1 MEMNSDNIISEER
14 KMMAE
19 QEEEQIYLIPEDV
32 EPTARPNE
40 QTEIETA
47 KQKSDTELLNSI
59 NGKLDL
65 LLAAQQ
71 ISAE

>member
-1 MEMNSDNIISEER
+1 MEMNSENITSEEMTIQE
-14 KMMAE
+14 K
-19 QEEEQIYLIPEDV
+19 EEEQIYLIPEDV
-32 EPTARPNE
+32 ETTARPNE

-47 KQKSDTELLNSI
+47 KQKSNIELLNSI